1 MRIMIPTCVF
11 SLSASSLLF
20 LLYVVCLLQDIQCDA
35 VNVPN
40 GMAKITNRNGLEL
53 SIECDHDY
61 TIMGGDATLACVC
74 IYNETGPEENSETEG
89 KLNTMFRKG
98 T

>member
-53 SIECDHDY
+53 SIVCDPDH
-61 TIMGGDATLACVC
+61 TIMGGDATLTCVC
-74 IYNETGPEENSETEG
+74 MNNETPEENSETEG

>member
-1 MRIMIPTCVF
+1 MLCV
-11 SLSASSLLF
+11 
-20 LLYVVCLLQDIQCDA
+20 CCKDIQCDA

-40 GMAKITNRNGLEL
+40 GTARITNRNGLEL

-61 TIMGGDATLACVC
+61 RGDATLACVC

-89 KLNTMFRKG
+89 KLNTMFRKS